1 MPADSHQHDL
11 SPFTHDHQFGSAG
24 ADARATALWQVTA
37 LTLAA
42 MLLELAVGYW
52 SGSLALTADGWHMG
66 THALALGGA
75 ALAMRLA
82 RRASKSSRFAFGG
95 WKIEMLAA
103 YSSAL
108 LLLAV
113 SLSLVLQAVEHLRSP
128 RPIAYEE
135 AIGVALLGL
144 LVNLLSAWLL
154 AAPARASSPAA
165 HAADAPDG
173 TAHGHDHGHAHSH
186 EHSHGHLHQHDHG
199 DHNFRAAWLHVL
211 ADLFTSVLA
220 LLALAGGLWL
230 GWRWLDPAV
239 AVVGAVVIARW
250 AWSVLGVAAR
260 ALVDASGDAQLSQQI
275 RERMEADGD
284 TRVADLHVW
293 QVGPQAFSAA
303 LSVVADAPQPTAAY
317 HQRLHGLPTLRHV
330 TLEIHRC
337 TQAVPTGH

>member
-11 SPFTHDHQFGSAG
+11 SPFTHDHQFGGAG

-42 MLLELAVGYW
+42 MLLELTVGYW

-82 RRASKSSRFAFGG
+82 RRAAQSSRFAFGG

-154 AAPARASSPAA
+154 AGPARPSSPAA
-165 HAADAPDG
+165 HATLAP
-173 TAHGHDHGHAHSH
+173 HDHAAADDHG
-186 EHSHGHLHQHDHG
+186 HSHGHAHDHG
-199 DHNFRAAWLHVL
+199 DHNFRAAWLHVM

-239 AVVGAVVIARW
+239 AVVGAVVIAHW

-260 ALVDASGDAQLSQQI
+260 ALVDASGDEQLSQQI
-275 RERMEADGD
+275 RQRLEADGD

-303 LSVVADAPQPTAAY
+303 LSVVADAPQPTTAY

-337 TQAVPTGH
+337 TQAGPPAH

>member
-108 LLLAV
+108 LLLTV

-128 RPIAYEE
+128 QPIAYEE

-165 HAADAPDG
+165 DAPDR

>member
-1 MPADSHQHDL
+1 MAADSHQHDL

-144 LVNLLSAWLL
+144 LVNLLSVWLL
-154 AAPARASSPAA
+154 AGPARAPASSAQATPAPHGAA
-165 HAADAPDG
+165 HG
-173 TAHGHDHGHAHSH
+173 HGHDHGHSHSH
-186 EHSHGHLHQHDHG
+186 AHEHG
-199 DHNFRAAWLHVL
+199 DHNFRAAWLHVV

-220 LLALAGGLWL
+220 LLALGGGLWL

-239 AVVGAVVIARW
+239 AVIGAVVIARW

-260 ALVDASGDAQLSQQI
+260 ALVDASGDAHLSQQI
-275 RERMEADGD
+275 RERIEADGD

-303 LSVVADAPQPTAAY
+303 LSVVADAPHATAAY

-337 TQAVPTGH
+337 TQAGPPGR